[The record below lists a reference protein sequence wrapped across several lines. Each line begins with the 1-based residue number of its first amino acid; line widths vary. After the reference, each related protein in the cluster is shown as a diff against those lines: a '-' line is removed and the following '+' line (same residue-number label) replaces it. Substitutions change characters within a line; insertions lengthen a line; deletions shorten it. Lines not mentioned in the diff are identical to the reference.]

1 MAVNPSANNQTSR
14 LPGRILRWVFDTSR
28 YLSPLDKD
36 RARVNYT
43 LLGLMLALYTFNALA
58 VPQVEGRTL
67 LQALIEFGSI
77 TETTLLFIGLYIFAI
92 SGIVAVR
99 RGALGTGGI
108 MTLAAW
114 YAGGIGT
121 WLYSPEAMTFIPTP
135 LLIFILLAS
144 LLFQQRGILAGLLV
158 SAVTVILAAVM
169 HTNVPLNMSVFLIV
183 TVWLLSGALVLAF
196 TVRFFR
202 ISLTEGVSEAVEE
215 RVKGNEIIANV
226 TQELAEHTPS
236 TKIVWQIAHDVVAAF
251 DYITRA
257 RIYLLEETGIES
269 RLMVD
274 TAQIDADP
282 LAPIPFTIRA
292 SLTGM
297 SSIAQVMQSGRP
309 QIAPLD
315 ANQIE
320 AVFPL
325 RIGGRV
331 LGALDILS
339 DNPRAFQRPDVVDAL
354 QALSDNAALVIDNAS
369 QFERAENR
377 LKENQQLVE
386 ELQTTLRE
394 RERLTQRLT
403 GSAWTQYIRNAPGTI
418 GLTVDF
424 EGTDAVDWTEE
435 EWTHTLAEAIKINSF
450 IQDQTDGRQVVTMP
464 LRVRGQVI
472 GAMEFELDE
481 NRQFT
486 PEDLELLQEV
496 GERFGLAADNTRLV
510 QESQRVAQREA
521 LVNQISARLQ
531 TTNNVQGT
539 LSEAARGLQ
548 DAFKASKVVIRLGQS
563 TANGSGN
570 GGGGGSPG
578 GSRNPGGSS

>member
-1 MAVNPSANNQTSR
+1 M
-14 LPGRILRWVFDTSR
+14 
-28 YLSPLDKD
+28 
-36 RARVNYT
+36 
-43 LLGLMLALYTFNALA
+43 LGLYTFIAVL

-92 SGIVAVR
+92 IGIVAVR
-99 RGALGTGGI
+99 RGALATGGV

-121 WLYSPEAMTFIPTP
+121 WLYAPDALLFIATP
-135 LLIFILLAS
+135 LLIFTLLAA
-144 LLFQQRGILAGLLV
+144 LLFQQRGILTGLLV
-158 SAVTVILAAVM
+158 SALTVILAIVM
-169 HTNVPLNMSVFLIV
+169 HRDVPVNMSIFLII

-202 ISLTEGVSEAVEE
+202 ISLTEGVSEALEE
-215 RVKGNEIIANV
+215 RVKGNEIIASV

-236 TKIVWQIAHDVVAAF
+236 ARIVWQIAHDVVAAF

-257 RIYLLEETGIES
+257 RVYLIDESGLES

-282 LAPIPFTIRA
+282 NAPIPFTIRA

-309 QIAPLD
+309 HIAPMD

-325 RIGGRV
+325 RIGDRV

-339 DNPRAFQRPDVVDAL
+339 DNPRAFNRPDVVDAL

-369 QFERAENR
+369 QFERAESR
-377 LKENQQLVE
+377 LKENQHLVE

-403 GSAWTQYIRNAPGTI
+403 GSAWTQYIRNAPGSI

-424 EGTDAVDWTEE
+424 EGNQGEGWSEE
-435 EWTHTLAEAIKINSF
+435 EWTSTLAEAIKINSF
-450 IQDQTDGRQVVTMP
+450 IQDQVDGRQVVSMP

-481 NRQFT
+481 NRQFS

-563 TANGSGN
+563 AEN
-570 GGGGGSPG
+570 GGGASGGG
-578 GSRNPGGSS
+578 GNRNPGGKS